1 MFSLGGLFSSSAARF
16 PFLHSGRSFSFPLE
30 QLSDAHEAAESD
42 ATERTKRLLCGH
54 SWERDGRHIHE
65 HITLDNYTHST
76 DVFAREA
83 ARMIWEH
90 DPARPL
96 FLFLPFTAP
105 HWPNQFYQ
113 HHADANAHIRSAR
126 RREVSRNS
134 DFGVA

>member
-1 MFSLGGLFSSSAARF
+1 MG
-16 PFLHSGRSFSFPLE
+16 
-30 QLSDAHEAAESD
+30 
-42 ATERTKRLLCGH
+42 

-90 DPARPL
+90 DPVRPL

-126 RREVSRNS
+126 RREVRNIPS
-134 DFGVA
+134 DIMPFEHGAGANHYSSSLLVARHSGDE